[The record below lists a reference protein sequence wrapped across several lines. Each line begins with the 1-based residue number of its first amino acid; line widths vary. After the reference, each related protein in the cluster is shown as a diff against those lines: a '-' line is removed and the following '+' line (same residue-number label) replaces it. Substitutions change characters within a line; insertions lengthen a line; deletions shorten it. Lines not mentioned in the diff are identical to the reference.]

1 MDRHVGLWID
11 HKQAFLIRN
20 GAKKVEVIPS
30 NVKHRIHFS
39 GGSRIRGTYN
49 QKMDS
54 ELHYND
60 RYKNQLEKYYTQII
74 SAIQNADSIFIM
86 GPGEAKLELKKLLQ
100 RHKDLRNRLVK
111 VEKADKMTLN
121 QIIAR
126 VRLFY
131 ENLSDK

>member
-11 HKQAFLIRN
+11 HRQAYLIRN
-20 GAKKVEVIPS
+20 GAEKVEVIPS
-30 NVKHRIHFS
+30 NVKRRIHFS
-39 GGSRIRGTYN
+39 GGSRIGGTYN

-60 RYKNQLEKYYTQII
+60 HYKNQLEKYYTKII

-131 ENLSDK
+131 ENLSKK